1 MRGTVL
7 LLEDDADVR
16 EAVAGV
22 LEDAG
27 FQVATAA
34 NGKEGLNV
42 LAQNTSPCVIVLDL
56 WMPVLSGRE
65 FLEQLREEPQKS
77 ALPVVLMTASD
88 STPPPG
94 VAACLRKPFGVS
106 QLVKVVEKHCLKAGR
121 AA

>member
-7 LLEDDADVR
+7 LLEDDVDVR

-27 FQVATAA
+27 FRVAMAS
-34 NGKEGLNV
+34 NGREGLEV
-42 LAQNTSPCVIVLDL
+42 LAQNTSPCLIVLDL
-56 WMPVLSGRE
+56 WMPILSGRE
-65 FLEQLREEPQKS
+65 FLAQLQAEPEKS

-88 STPPPG
+88 SAPPSG
-94 VAACLRKPFGVS
+94 VVECLRKPFGIS
-106 QLVKVVEKHCLKAGR
+106 KLVKTVEKHCLKVDR